1 MTEISTSRFKQNP
14 ARIRQRKIV
23 NGFMLNLT
31 GFLTI
36 LALIPLF
43 WIIGY
48 VFIKGVRAINLDF
61 FIHNPTPLGIPG
73 GGISSAIQGTAI
85 LMLLATFFSVPIGIM
100 AGLYASRY
108 PNKPLG
114 VVVRFSTDV
123 LSGMPSIVV
132 GMFIYA
138 LVVIP
143 MGHYSGLAGG
153 IALAVIMLP
162 TIIRTTEEMLKL
174 VPQTMRESSLS
185 LGASEWK
192 TSIRVLL
199 PAAASG
205 ILTGFLLALARAA
218 GETAPLLMT
227 SLGNERFDIGLI
239 IQSGFQ
245 GHQSIFNTF
254 GRIINQPMDSLP
266 LTLWK
271 YAQQPYPER
280 VEQSWGVALI
290 LLMLVLMINVSARLW
305 VQWRNKK
312 LYS

>member
-1 MTEISTSRFKQNP
+1 MTQIAANRFKQSP
-14 ARIRQRKIV
+14 AKIRRRKIM

-31 GFLTI
+31 GFLTA

-48 VFIKGVRAINLDF
+48 VIIKGINAINLDF
-61 FIHNPTPLGIPG
+61 FIHLPTPLGVIG
-73 GGISSAIQGTAI
+73 GGISSAIQGTMI
-85 LMLLATFFSVPIGIM
+85 LMLLATVFSVPIGIM
-100 AGLYASRY
+100 AGLYASRN

-132 GMFIYA
+132 GLFIYS
-138 LVVIP
+138 LVVVP

-174 VPQTMRESSLS
+174 VPETLRESSLG

-192 TSIRVLL
+192 TSVRVLL

-227 SLGNERFDIGLI
+227 SLGNERFDLGLI
-239 IQSGFQ
+239 VRSGVQ
-245 GHQSIFNTF
+245 NHQSIFQTF
-254 GRIINQPMDSLP
+254 GKIINQPMDSLP

-280 VEQSWGVALI
+280 VQQSWGVALI
-290 LLMLVLMINVSARLW
+290 LMILVLAINVSARLW

>member
-1 MTEISTSRFKQNP
+1 MSVSASSKFYQSPGK
-14 ARIRQRKIV
+14 IRRRKITNAV
-23 NGFMLNLT
+23 MLNLT
-31 GFLTI
+31 GFLTL

-48 VFIKGVRAINLDF
+48 VLIKGLKAINLSF
-61 FIHNPTPLGIPG
+61 FIHLPTPLGIAG
-73 GGISSAIQGTAI
+73 GGVSSAIQGTLI
-85 LMLLATFFSVPIGIM
+85 LMLLATLFSVPIGIM
-100 AGLYASRY
+100 AGLYASRN

-114 VVVRFSTDV
+114 VIVRFSTDV

-132 GMFIYA
+132 GLFIYA
-138 LVVIP
+138 IMVVP

-153 IALAVIMLP
+153 VALAILMLP

-174 VPQTMRESSLS
+174 VPETMRESSLG

-192 TSIRVLL
+192 TSVRVML

-227 SLGNERFDIGLI
+227 SLGNERFDLGLI
-239 IQSGFQ
+239 IRSGIQS
-245 GHQSIFNTF
+245 HQSIFETF
-254 GRIINQPMDSLP
+254 SRVINQPMDSLP

-290 LLMLVLMINVSARLW
+290 LMMLILMINVSARLW

-312 LYS
+312 IYS